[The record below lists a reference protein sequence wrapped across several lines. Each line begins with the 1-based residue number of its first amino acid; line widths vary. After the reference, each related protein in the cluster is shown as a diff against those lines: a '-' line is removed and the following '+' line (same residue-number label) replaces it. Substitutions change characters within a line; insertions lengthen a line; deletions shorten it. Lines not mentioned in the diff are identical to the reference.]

1 MVLQSKP
8 LKLLVYLNQHDVY
21 KQKQRKVNMPKAS
34 DIKKN
39 TAVEFNNSVYIIKDI
54 ERSVPQGRAGGSLYR
69 MRMYDV
75 VSGAKTDETF
85 KDSDMLTL
93 ADLIRRNVMF
103 SYLDGDELVFMD
115 SEDYTPYN
123 LNKESI
129 ADEVLFIDENTQGL
143 QVVIV
148 DGSPVGVELPASVD
162 LVIVETDP
170 SIKGGSATARTK
182 PAILSTGLTVQV
194 PEHISTGD
202 KIRVNTTEKKFMGR
216 A

>member
-1 MVLQSKP
+1 
-8 LKLLVYLNQHDVY
+8 
-21 KQKQRKVNMPKAS
+21 MPKAS
-34 DIKKN
+34 DVKKN
-39 TAVEFNNSVYIIKDI
+39 TAIEYNNSVYIIRDI

-75 VSGAKTDETF
+75 VSGSKVDETF

-93 ADLIRRNVMF
+93 GDLSRRPAMF
-103 SYLDGDELVFMD
+103 SYIDGDEFVFMD
-115 SEDYTPYN
+115 NEDYTPYN
-123 LNKESI
+123 LNKDNI
-129 ADEVLFIDENTQGL
+129 AEEILFINEETQGL
-143 QVVIV
+143 QVILV
-148 DGSPVGVELPASVD
+148 DGTPVGVDLPASVE
-162 LVIVETDP
+162 LVITETDP

-202 KIRVNTTEKKFMGR
+202 KIKVNTEERKFMGR

>member
-1 MVLQSKP
+1 
-8 LKLLVYLNQHDVY
+8 
-21 KQKQRKVNMPKAS
+21 MPKAS

-39 TAVEFNNSVYIIKDI
+39 TAIEYNNRVYIVKDI

-75 VSGAKTDETF
+75 VSGSKIDETF
-85 KDSDMLTL
+85 KDSEMLNL

-103 SYLDGDELVFMD
+103 SYLDGEELVFMD
-115 SEDYTPYN
+115 NEDYTPFN
-123 LNKESI
+123 LNKDTI
-129 ADEVLFIDENTQGL
+129 AEEALYIDENTQGL

-148 DGSPVGVELPASVD
+148 NGAPVTVELPTSVD
-162 LVIVETDP
+162 LEIVETDP

-182 PAILSTGLTVQV
+182 PAVLSTGLVIQV

-202 KIRVNTTEKKFMGR
+202 KVRVNTAEKRFMGR

>member
-1 MVLQSKP
+1 
-8 LKLLVYLNQHDVY
+8 
-21 KQKQRKVNMPKAS
+21 MPKAS

-39 TAVEFNNSVYIIKDI
+39 TAIEFNNSVYIVKDI

-75 VSGAKTDETF
+75 VTGAKTDETF
-85 KDSDMLTL
+85 KDSDMLPL

-103 SYLDGDELVFMD
+103 SYTDGDELVFMD
-115 SEDYTPYN
+115 NEDYTPYN
-123 LNKESI
+123 LNKDSI

-162 LVIVETDP
+162 LEIVETDP

-182 PAILSTGLTVQV
+182 PAILSTGLSVQV

-202 KIRVNTTEKKFMGR
+202 KIRVNTSEKKFMGR